1 MKISIIVPA
10 FNEEK
15 LLPGTLRA
23 IRDSAIAFAESG
35 WEWQTIVCDNNSTDR
50 TGEVAREAGAIV
62 VFEPVNQISRA
73 RNAGAAVAAGEWL
86 VFVDA
91 DSLPGA
97 PLFRAMAEHLR
108 DARVIA
114 GGCLVRQD
122 VESLAA
128 DAITALW
135 NRISSTMRWVA
146 GSFIFCR
153 AAAFRELGGFSAEL
167 FAAEELDLSRRLKA
181 LARQRG
187 QRLVI
192 ITEHRLLTSGRK
204 LRLYSKREQ
213 ASLLLR
219 SLFLPF
225 LTLRRRQAF
234 WYDGRR

>member
-97 PLFRAMAEHLR
+97 PLFRAMADHLR

-153 AAAFRELGGFSAEL
+153 AAADVFHFRLGAHELVVILGGLGLGCGERRFQFGDSL
-167 FAAEELDLSRRLKA
+167 FGGGRSCRRIGRHSFGRRLGGGVLNWVGHGK
-181 LARQRG
+181 
-187 QRLVI
+187 
-192 ITEHRLLTSGRK
+192 TPEKTSSYRN
-204 LRLYSKREQ
+204 
-213 ASLLLR
+213 
-219 SLFLPF
+219 
-225 LTLRRRQAF
+225 
-234 WYDGRR
+234 